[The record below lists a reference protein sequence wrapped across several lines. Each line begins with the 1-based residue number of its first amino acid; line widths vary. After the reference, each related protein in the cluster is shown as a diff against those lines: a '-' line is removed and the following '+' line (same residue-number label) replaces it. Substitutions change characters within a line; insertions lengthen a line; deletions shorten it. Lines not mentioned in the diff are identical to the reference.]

1 MSEMSKEDKFF
12 GVTTPL
18 QTSDLSTE
26 DAEIEVEIIDDTPRQ
41 PVKADDDDELSSYG
55 EKVRKRINKV
65 RYEQHEAER
74 QRDSAE
80 RLREEAVRYAQQV
93 SAENQNM
100 KSLIERGESA
110 LVSQIKEKSKI
121 SIERARSL
129 YKEAYE
135 QGDPEKIVDAQ
146 ERLQSAQ
153 AEFREAEKHEQ
164 VLQNRPKPVQP
175 PQQAPVQAQREVPQ
189 PHPKALEWTKRNPW
203 FGPTGNRAMTAL
215 AYGIH
220 EKLIREDGVA
230 PDSDEYY
237 EKIDTE
243 MRHRFSD
250 YFEAEGAE
258 NAPAPAQRTPSVVVA
273 PSNRNNG
280 ARQRKIQ
287 LTATQVSLAK
297 RIGLTTEQYARSV
310 LKGEI

>member
-1 MSEMSKEDKFF
+1 MSEMTKEDKFF

-18 QTSDLSTE
+18 QAPQKDLSEE
-26 DAEIEVEIIDDTPRQ
+26 DSEIEVEIIDDAPRQ
-41 PVKADDDDELSSYG
+41 PVKAVEGDDDELSSYG

-74 QRDSAE
+74 QRDAAE

-93 SAENQNM
+93 AAENQNM

-110 LVSQIKEKSKI
+110 LVSQIKEKAKI

-175 PQQAPVQAQREVPQ
+175 QPVQAQREVPQ
-189 PHPKALEWTKRNPW
+189 PHPKALDWTKRNPW
-203 FGPTGNRAMTAL
+203 FGPTGNRAM
-215 AYGIH
+215 
-220 EKLIREDGVA
+220 D
-230 PDSDEYY
+230 P
-237 EKIDTE
+237 
-243 MRHRFSD
+243 
-250 YFEAEGAE
+250 
-258 NAPAPAQRTPSVVVA
+258 
-273 PSNRNNG
+273 
-280 ARQRKIQ
+280 
-287 LTATQVSLAK
+287 
-297 RIGLTTEQYARSV
+297 
-310 LKGEI
+310 